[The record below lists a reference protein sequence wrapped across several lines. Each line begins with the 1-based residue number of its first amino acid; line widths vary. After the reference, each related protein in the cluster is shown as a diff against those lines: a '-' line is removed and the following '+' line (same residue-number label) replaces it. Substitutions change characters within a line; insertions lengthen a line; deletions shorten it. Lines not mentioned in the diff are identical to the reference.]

1 MMKKTVRKMMCIMM
15 SVMTAMTVF
24 FTMVRADN
32 YQLDIDLMSDYAY
45 VYDMAHDIIL
55 LDKNSEE
62 RMYPASMT
70 KIMTEILALEH
81 YTNMDREIV
90 ITYPMIEG
98 LREAEATRI
107 AYQPGDVATVR
118 DLLYGVMLP
127 SAADSCHALAITLDG
142 SLSAFADRMNRKA
155 KELGLK
161 DTHFVNSS
169 GLHDDRHYSTCRD
182 IAKLME
188 YCLQNEKFVEIM
200 KTEEYVTNPT
210 YYDPEG
216 CDIYNGTLRGFK
228 RRNLPAPG
236 LVGGKTGFTDEALQ
250 CLVCY
255 AELNDMKLIIV
266 TAHGSGTSYMP
277 AHFGDVSN
285 ILCELNDWH
294 YARVIDD
301 RQLQQTITIHHQ
313 FSDETIEI
321 LNSGDVNM
329 IVPDARVVRT
339 ETDFDDEYDSGLEA
353 VEKKGM
359 VTVWCND
366 QIIDEREMTIVIPR
380 ERNILGI
387 AIKFFK
393 KLFR

>member
-1 MMKKTVRKMMCIMM
+1 
-15 SVMTAMTVF
+15 
-24 FTMVRADN
+24 
-32 YQLDIDLMSDYAY
+32 
-45 VYDMAHDIIL
+45 
-55 LDKNSEE
+55 
-62 RMYPASMT
+62 
-70 KIMTEILALEH
+70 
-81 YTNMDREIV
+81 
-90 ITYPMIEG
+90 
-98 LREAEATRI
+98 
-107 AYQPGDVATVR
+107 
-118 DLLYGVMLP
+118 
-127 SAADSCHALAITLDG
+127 
-142 SLSAFADRMNRKA
+142 
-155 KELGLK
+155 
-161 DTHFVNSS
+161 
-169 GLHDDRHYSTCRD
+169 
-182 IAKLME
+182 
-188 YCLQNEKFVEIM
+188 
-200 KTEEYVTNPT
+200 
-210 YYDPEG
+210 
-216 CDIYNGTLRGFK
+216 
-228 RRNLPAPG
+228 
-236 LVGGKTGFTDEALQ
+236 
-250 CLVCY
+250 
-255 AELNDMKLIIV
+255 
-266 TAHGSGTSYMP
+266 MP